1 MHFVARALAAIAL
14 TGSLI
19 TSATAGPST
28 ADVATPL
35 PPKRSPQSPHNG
47 CEAAEASCI
56 SELDRSEGDDLKRAA
71 KTELHPHLE
80 RYIPRFVQ
88 IESGGNPNARTGKY
102 AGLLQMGPAEIRQYG
117 GKTLEHGRA
126 MLADRAAA
134 FQKTF
139 GRQPSATELYLI
151 HQQGEGGLAA
161 HMRNPDAPAWQNMAS
176 TAEARGR
183 RDGEAW
189 ARRAIW
195 RNVPDNLK
203 KQFGSVDNI
212 TSAQFIDLWNGKIE
226 RTGDASTPSSPP
238 QGVVSEADL

>member
-1 MHFVARALAAIAL
+1 MHFVARTLAAIAL

-19 TSATAGPST
+19 TSATAGLST
-28 ADVATPL
+28 TDVATPL
-35 PPKRSPQSPHNG
+35 PPKRYPQSPHNG
-47 CEAAEASCI
+47 CGTAEALCV
-56 SELDRSEGDDLKRAA
+56 SELNRSEGDDLKRAA
-71 KTELHPHLE
+71 KTELHPDLE

-88 IESGGNPNARTGKY
+88 VESGGNPNARIGKY

-117 GKTLEHGRA
+117 GKNLEHGRA

-134 FQKTF
+134 FQQSY

-161 HMRNPDAPAWQNMAS
+161 HMRNPDAPAWRNMAS

-195 RNVPDNLK
+195 RNVPDGLK

-212 TSAQFIDLWNGKIE
+212 TSAQFMDLWNRKIE
-226 RTGDASTPSSPP
+226 RAGDASSPA
-238 QGVVSEADL
+238 QGAVSETAL